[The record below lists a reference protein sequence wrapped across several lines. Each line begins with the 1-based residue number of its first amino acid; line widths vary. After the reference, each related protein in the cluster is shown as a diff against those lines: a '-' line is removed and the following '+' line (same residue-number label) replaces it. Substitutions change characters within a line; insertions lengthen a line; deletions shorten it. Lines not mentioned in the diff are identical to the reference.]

1 MKIKAMAA
9 ALCVAA
15 LALTSCG
22 IEDGSGSSAD
32 GKTLNLQTVFAAN
45 TVDAQ
50 LNRTSFIMNSGT
62 TETLIGLDKNTN
74 KLYGWLADEWSS
86 EDAQN
91 WTFHIREG
99 VKFHNGKDVTA
110 EAVKKS
116 LEHGIEVN
124 PGVATA
130 LKAESIEADGQTLKI
145 RTTQKYASLPSEL
158 VHYNNV
164 ITDVDAS
171 TDFPIGTGAF
181 KFESFDIKG
190 AARLTR
196 FDDYWDGK
204 AKLDSVTM
212 TANEDANA
220 RMLSLQSGQSDVI
233 YRPSLESLDAI
244 SKDSNLAVDAVPG
257 SRVYHLI
264 YNYKGAHANLWNNI
278 EFRKG
283 VDTLV
288 DREAIA
294 KTILRGRAVVTDNP
308 FPGDLPTS
316 PKQLESTYNPEKALE
331 HFKAAGLEVK
341 DGKLAEPI
349 SMKLATYNARPELPQ
364 IAQAFQD
371 SAAKVGLNMEIH
383 NAENIDEYLAG
394 DDWDVAT
401 FSLAT
406 LTRGDGSYFVNGAFM
421 PDGAQ
426 NYGGVDDPELI
437 AKISTFNETVNEDER
452 ATQMREIAEDIRS
465 KAYNCYIVSP
475 YETAAYKKTVTG
487 WFTPSNE
494 FEFQMVTKD
503 LDIE

>member
-1 MKIKAMAA
+1 M
-9 ALCVAA
+9 
-15 LALTSCG
+15 
-22 IEDGSGSSAD
+22 
-32 GKTLNLQTVFAAN
+32 
-45 TVDAQ
+45 
-50 LNRTSFIMNSGT
+50 
-62 TETLIGLDKNTN
+62 
-74 KLYGWLADEWSS
+74 
-86 EDAQN
+86 
-91 WTFHIREG
+91 
-99 VKFHNGKDVTA
+99 
-110 EAVKKS
+110 
-116 LEHGIEVN
+116 
-124 PGVATA
+124 
-130 LKAESIEADGQTLKI
+130 
-145 RTTQKYASLPSEL
+145 
-158 VHYNNV
+158 

-283 VDTLV
+283 VDALV

-294 KTILRGRAVVTDNP
+294 KTLLRGRAVVTDNP

-437 AKISTFNETVNEDER
+437 AKINTFNETVNEDER